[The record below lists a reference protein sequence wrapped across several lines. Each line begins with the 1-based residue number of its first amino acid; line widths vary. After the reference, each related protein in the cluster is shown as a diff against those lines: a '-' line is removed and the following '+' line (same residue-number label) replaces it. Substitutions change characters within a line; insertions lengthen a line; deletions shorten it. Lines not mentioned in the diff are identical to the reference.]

1 MRTSRPRSPWRT
13 ALVLAAAAA
22 TCALLPGCAE
32 VEAEEAT
39 GYEPARLE
47 AVAGSD
53 FKRVTFTRE
62 GLRRVD
68 LRTAAVRRVGGRPA
82 VPHAGVLY
90 APDGATYVYVATGER
105 SFLRRPVT
113 VDHVEGR
120 WAIVSRG
127 PAAGSAVVTTGA
139 AQVYGAE
146 LEIAG
151 SH

>member
-1 MRTSRPRSPWRT
+1 
-13 ALVLAAAAA
+13 
-22 TCALLPGCAE
+22 
-32 VEAEEAT
+32 
-39 GYEPARLE
+39 
-47 AVAGSD
+47 
-53 FKRVTFTRE
+53 
-62 GLRRVD
+62 
-68 LRTAAVRRVGGRPA
+68 VRRVGGRTA
-82 VPHAGVLY
+82 VPHAALLY

-113 VDHVEGR
+113 VDRVDGR

-127 PAAGSAVVTTGA
+127 PAVGSAVVTTGA